1 MILSA
6 LLIVCFFSQCTYES
20 KTSSSSTNSEF
31 TSIMMSESNTS
42 SDSEN
47 PENIVVPQSSV
58 DVMEESSSAT
68 ETVTVTVT
76 SSATVNENSNTSQ
89 EVSSLQSAP
98 QSISSTINE
107 GNIVYAD
114 LKEISEPK
122 ESDFGKYYPYAV
134 DVYQQHSTGIY
145 EDKIF
150 EFDSLAD
157 ADSFL
162 DQFNNTCLKNTGIV
176 LHLKSQTS
184 NYGKTQIKLF
194 QLSVQDYQDLI
205 YKQNTILSI
214 VGNGITE
221 RTVIERLT
229 NWCIANCSYDYN
241 YQAHYVL
248 GLLRDKKGVCSDF
261 TNLICD
267 ACKLYGIPCEYISSP
282 DDGRDYLDRHA
293 WNRVCIG
300 GTWYYVDV
308 TWSVCCG
315 YNAYPLTETLWE
327 NHYQYL

>member
-1 MILSA
+1 
-6 LLIVCFFSQCTYES
+6 
-20 KTSSSSTNSEF
+20 
-31 TSIMMSESNTS
+31 
-42 SDSEN
+42 
-47 PENIVVPQSSV
+47 
-58 DVMEESSSAT
+58 
-68 ETVTVTVT
+68 
-76 SSATVNENSNTSQ
+76 SNTSQ

-229 NWCIANCSYDYN
+229 
-241 YQAHYVL
+241 
-248 GLLRDKKGVCSDF
+248 
-261 TNLICD
+261 
-267 ACKLYGIPCEYISSP
+267 
-282 DDGRDYLDRHA
+282 
-293 WNRVCIG
+293 
-300 GTWYYVDV
+300 
-308 TWSVCCG
+308 
-315 YNAYPLTETLWE
+315 
-327 NHYQYL
+327 